1 MFLTKENGMRIVEEI
16 KETIGRDVNI
26 MDRTGTILASTDP
39 KRIGQLHTIAKEILE
54 QQLPVLEVAAG
65 KEGPGAQQGVN
76 LPIYVDGNCEGVIG
90 ITGPP
95 DAVRDFGAIVKK
107 MTEILLTT
115 MRQQEQSLL
124 VEQARSLFLEEWLF
138 AQDLDWSAFA
148 ERGALLDIDIREPKR
163 IAILEYEPR
172 GTAQP
177 PELHGGRLLQMA
189 QRYVQGEQTLC
200 AVVNRRLLLV
210 FGPEQKALEVL
221 KQFQQAAESFYEVTL
236 SGGLS
241 SLSRGAEDIRRCY
254 NEAKIAA
261 RAAAKNHTILEY
273 SGISLDFVLQNL
285 EPKVKADVCRAIF
298 ETVPGTSGRSCWSVW
313 SSISAVRAMWS
324 GPPRASTCTKTPSAT
339 AWASWPST
347 PAMTCAGPE
356 TPRCSISPCSFWMQ
370 NAILFPG
377 EITHRNDA
385 YHK

>member
-54 QQLPVLEVAAG
+54 RQLPVLEVAAG
-65 KEGPGAQQGVN
+65 EEGPGAQQGVN

-115 MRQQEQSLL
+115 MHQQEQSLL

-138 AQDLDWSAFA
+138 ARDLDWSAFA

-172 GTAQP
+172 GSAQP
-177 PELHGGRLLQMA
+177 PELHSGRLLQMA
-189 QRYVQGEQTLC
+189 QRYLQEEQQEEQALC

-210 FGPEQKALEVL
+210 FGPRQKALDVL
-221 KQFQQAAESFYEVTL
+221 KRFQQAAESFYEVSL

-241 SLSRGAEDIRRCY
+241 SLSRGPEDIRRCY

-261 RAAAKNHTILEY
+261 RAASKGHTLLEY

-285 EPKVKADVCRAIF
+285 EPKVKRDLCQAMFEAIPQDERPELLECLMLYF
-298 ETVPGTSGRSCWSVW
+298 RCEGNIEQAAQCIHVHKNTFRYRMGKLAQYTGYDLR
-313 SSISAVRAMWS
+313 R
-324 GPPRASTCTKTPSAT
+324 PRDA
-339 AWASWPST
+339 
-347 PAMTCAGPE
+347 
-356 TPRCSISPCSFWMQ
+356 
-370 NAILFPG
+370 AILYIAMQFL
-377 EITHRNDA
+377 DA
-385 YHK
+385 EHGSLPDGNNP